1 MYMTGANN
9 MATSW
14 LHLVQPTLCLP
25 AKSDKLKEWVDGE
38 TEWISKHWEVMLN
51 TPLMALSGL
60 YEEIQSSNIQ

>member
-1 MYMTGANN
+1 M
-9 MATSW
+9 
-14 LHLVQPTLCLP
+14 LCLP

-60 YEEIQSSNIQ
+60 YKEIQSSNIQ